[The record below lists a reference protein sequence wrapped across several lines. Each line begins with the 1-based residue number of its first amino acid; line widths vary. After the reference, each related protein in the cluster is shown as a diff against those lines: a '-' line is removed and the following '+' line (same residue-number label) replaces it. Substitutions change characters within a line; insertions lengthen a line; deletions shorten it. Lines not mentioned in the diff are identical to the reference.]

1 MATRPPL
8 AEGRGR
14 AGEIARASDHACRG
28 RFGRASPRLLV
39 ALMLLGATLS
49 FAAANVR
56 ADSDEDRRVRTGAR
70 LFRALLAADLALESK
85 ARPDGVLHVLVYRR
99 NPKGAQEVIELIAP
113 AGDAEQGRIRG
124 LALQVE
130 ATDALP
136 AGSDVHPAGVFL
148 ATAPTGEELDR
159 LVRWSIAQH
168 VIVYSPFEGHVE
180 RGVTAGLAIEAKVQ
194 PYVNL
199 STLEAAG
206 VELKPFFLKVAKVIR

>member
-1 MATRPPL
+1 LLRIIVAKWQLDHRSPR
-8 AEGRGR
+8 ERGR

-85 ARPDGVLHVLVYRR
+85 ARPDGALHVLVYRR

-113 AGDAEQGRIRG
+113 AGRRRAGQDSRSGAPG
-124 LALQVE
+124 
-130 ATDALP
+130 
-136 AGSDVHPAGVFL
+136 GSDRRVALRDRCITPRRRLPRERAL
-148 ATAPTGEELDR
+148 RARSIDR

-168 VIVYSPFEGHVE
+168 VIVYSPFEGPRRARRH
-180 RGVTAGLAIEAKVQ
+180 RRASRPSPGC
-194 PYVNL
+194 
-199 STLEAAG
+199 S
-206 VELKPFFLKVAKVIR
+206 RS